1 MNNFRAYFGV
11 RVRSIGK
18 HLDEKISFL
27 FIYIIVIDGIVVY
40 EIAISTSDRSN
51 FYRSEKN
58 RHASE
63 TTFVGDSSF
72 EYVEASGVLE
82 HAIATCFSFSL
93 CRLPR
98 IPASHVAYEAST
110 NQPIVTTWIKCHVK
124 LIKRGR
130 EKVRCFANRFV
141 LFPHSVPSLL
151 PSLIYFFLVH
161 RCFADTFHCYSIVK
175 SLHATRELDG
185 Y

>member
-1 MNNFRAYFGV
+1 MRKKSV
-11 RVRSIGK
+11 RERNDIRRRFLVRIRGS
-18 HLDEKISFL
+18 L
-27 FIYIIVIDGIVVY
+27 
-40 EIAISTSDRSN
+40 A
-51 FYRSEKN
+51 
-58 RHASE
+58 
-63 TTFVGDSSF
+63 
-72 EYVEASGVLE
+72 GVLE
-82 HAIATCFSFSL
+82 HAIATCFSFFSVSLFLCFSFSL

-110 NQPIVTTWIKCHVK
+110 HQPIVPTWIKCHVK

-141 LFPHSVPSLL
+141 LFPLSVPSLL

-161 RCFADTFHCYSIVK
+161 KCFADTFHCYSIVK
-175 SLHATRELDG
+175 SLHVTRELGG

>member
-1 MNNFRAYFGV
+1 MAT
-11 RVRSIGK
+11 
-18 HLDEKISFL
+18 DE
-27 FIYIIVIDGIVVY
+27 IVVY
-40 EIAISTSDRSN
+40 KIVISTSDRPN
-51 FYRSEKN
+51 FHRSEKN

-63 TTFVGDSSF
+63 TTFVGDSTF
-72 EYVEASGVLE
+72 EYVEAWCIGACDRHVFLFFSVSLLL
-82 HAIATCFSFSL
+82 CFSFSL

-110 NQPIVTTWIKCHVK
+110 HQPIVSTWIMCHVK
-124 LIKRGR
+124 LTKRGR
-130 EKVRCFANRFV
+130 EEVRCFANRFV

-161 RCFADTFHCYSIVK
+161 KCFANTFHCYSIVK
-175 SLHATRELDG
+175 SLHVTRESDG